1 MNNLPEREFH
11 TIVAGGV
18 ALAANA
24 SFINVVSMAG
34 VTVSHVTGSVSRVAI
49 SAVQQ
54 DWETF
59 LLVVSIIVSF
69 TFGSF
74 MAGFIVGDNRFKLG
88 ANYGITLCIESAALF
103 TSFMFLRRE
112 LVLGE
117 WAAAFACGL
126 QNAMVTS
133 YSGLAVRTTHMTG
146 IATDV
151 GNILGQACRSDTK
164 AELWRLKVH
173 VPILFGFIAGGM
185 CGQIAWLSIHEY
197 SLLVPCI
204 FTGGV
209 AALYLT
215 LPFIKDAAEQIKH
228 ALPHELHF
236 MDNYEGDP
244 RKYQEYHKEQLLK
257 QVDHYAKI
265 TGKNVDDEIRRFLND
280 MVGNDEIEMGVLN
293 SVSISSTGKRDSGS
307 SRLLSSRR
315 GQSAY
320 GATDEDDDLPKQ
332 INI

>member
-1 MNNLPEREFH
+1 MNNLPEKEFY

-24 SFINVVSMAG
+24 GFINVVSMAG
-34 VTVSHVTGSVSRVAI
+34 VAVSHVTGSVSRVAI
-49 SAVQQ
+49 SIVQH

-59 LLVVSIIVSF
+59 LLVVSIIASF
-69 TFGSF
+69 TFGAFVS
-74 MAGFIVGDNRFKLG
+74 GFIVGDNRFKLG
-88 ANYGITLCIESAALF
+88 ANYGLTLCLESAALLV
-103 TSFMFLRRE
+103 SFLFLRRE

-151 GNILGQACRSDTK
+151 GNILGQACRADTK

-173 VPILFGFIAGGM
+173 APIMLGFILGGVAG
-185 CGQIAWLSIHEY
+185 QFAWLNLHEY

-209 AALYLT
+209 AGLYLT
-215 LPFIKDAAEQIKH
+215 LPFIREAAEQIKYAIPLGTGVDDDYH
-228 ALPHELHF
+228 
-236 MDNYEGDP
+236 GDP
-244 RKYQEYHKEQLLK
+244 RDYHAYHKALLMR

-265 TGKNVDDEIRRFLND
+265 TGKNVDDDIRRFMDDMND
-280 MVGNDEIEMGVLN
+280 TNTMELSVLN
-293 SVSISSTGKRDSGS
+293 TTSLGGGEGDARAFS
-307 SRLLSSRR
+307 SRYTHAS
-315 GQSAY
+315 Y
-320 GATDEDDDLPKQ
+320 GSTRSDASPNKIT
-332 INI
+332 I